1 VVIRWLFA
9 VYFHFEHEFDISL
22 DALELAVMSP
32 VLSDRFR
39 LRLPRIDM
47 LEQTAHVLEGGELR
61 RTWVFRPGLA
71 LPKPAARISKRLA
84 LSESWTVVE
93 TSLYGLKKHSKHW
106 TLAFSRGGEH
116 TPHAFGEG
124 EYGLFPLG
132 RGRSR
137 RIATGTIRF
146 GSRGIGG
153 ALESYLVKLVRSLYD
168 AEAQSLRELVSLV

>member
-1 VVIRWLFA
+1 MVIRWLLA

-47 LEQTAHVLEGGELR
+47 LEQTAHVLEAGELR

-71 LPKPAARISKRLA
+71 LPKPAARLSKRFS

-93 TSLYGLKKHSKHW
+93 TSLYDLKKHSKTW
-106 TLAFSRGGEH
+106 TLGFSRGGESQ
-116 TPHAFGEG
+116 PRRFGEG

-137 RIATGTIRF
+137 RIATGTVRLGIRAV
-146 GSRGIGG
+146 GG
-153 ALESYLVKLVRSLYD
+153 ALESYLVTLVRTLYD